1 MPIYSYSRLETYKTC
16 PRQYFYYYLKA
27 KTRHRK
33 MDIIFFFL
41 GSRAHETLRKIYDD
55 LNMGKENTI
64 HDLLRF
70 YNCRWKQNWHDKVII
85 LDKEYTPENYRKVG
99 RDAIIKYFNR
109 YKPFTQA
116 KWTTCEKKLTF
127 ELDSYRIQTYL
138 DRLDKIK
145 EGIYE
150 IHDYKTSKERPTSKQ
165 LALLWQS
172 PLYEMAVRA
181 NYPDAKEVKLIW
193 HYLRHDEE
201 VIPKKA
207 LTDLTELRKS
217 VVSLIKEIETKDT
230 AQEDQFKPIEKPHC
244 QWCAY
249 WDICPRK
256 KHSYKI
262 DGLPTKQ
269 FLADK
274 GIKLANKY
282 LKYTRIKR
290 EAQGHLGVLR
300 DYIIKYSRKENLEVI
315 WGSNGKILI
324 ISKDEIKFP
333 KKGDPQRE
341 KLEKIIKDSKEALEV
356 LTLDSKKLAILVKK
370 EALSKE
376 LLKKIKKYQTAK
388 KSYLIRPSRLKV
400 FRYNE

>member
-1 MPIYSYSRLETYKTC
+1 
-16 PRQYFYYYLKA
+16 
-27 KTRHRK
+27 